1 MKATVDVPDRLYR
14 RVKARAAL
22 EGRSIRDVTIELYE
36 SWLAREPG
44 AEAAPADAADAAA
57 RWLARWD
64 NLGKRIAEKGVDP
77 RTTREI
83 LLADR
88 R

>member
-1 MKATVDVPDRLYR
+1 MYR
-14 RVKARAAL
+14 AL
-22 EGRSIRDVTIELYE
+22 ISACADTQTPLE

-44 AEAAPADAADAAA
+44 AEDAPASASEAAA